1 MRYFR
6 FGLVAFTLFVLGAG
20 QATAGV
26 LYTQPSNFGSP
37 TANAV
42 ASQNDPAQGGKF
54 AIAYD
59 NFTLGSAGTVANVQW
74 QGLYTNPPVQGSI
87 TGFEITF
94 WSNNPAGGGQPG
106 APLFTQHTAGT
117 AGETFVGLEAG
128 IYPTYNYSLDLTTGF
143 AAAAGTEYWLSIV
156 PDLTFPPQW
165 GWLSGTGGDGRSVQD
180 FLGTRNFI
188 NNDDA
193 FSLNDT
199 PQTVPEPATLTLLG
213 LGIAGMAAYGWG
225 RRKRRGA

>member
-6 FGLVAFTLFVLGAG
+6 YGLVAFTLFVLGAR

-37 TANAV
+37 KVVGV
-42 ASQNDPAQGGKF
+42 ASQNDPAQGKF

-59 NFTLGSAGTVANVQW
+59 NFALGSAATVANVQW
-74 QGLYTNPPVQGSI
+74 QGLYTNPPVQGAI

-106 APLFTQHTAGT
+106 TPLLTQHTAGT

-165 GWLSGTGGDGRSVQD
+165 GWHSGTGGDGRSVQD
-180 FLGTRNFI
+180 FYGTRGVI
-188 NNDDA
+188 GTDDA
-193 FSLNDT
+193 FTLNDT
-199 PQTVPEPATLTLLG
+199 PQSVPEPATLTLLG
-213 LGIAGMAAYGWG
+213 LGFAGMAAYGWR
-225 RRKRRGA
+225 RRKQRVP